1 MLKRSLMRC
10 SVASRQ
16 LQLLQHGSKLLRER
30 FLWCRWLSNS
40 SPIRKLSISTRKRKL
55 QWSAILWWF
64 YAVTRML
71 HRLLMPALYTVNMS
85 EKKAILLRIDIRKLR
100 AIEKWA
106 SDEFRSTSA
115 QIEFILDEALR
126 KAGRYKGS
134 KEAGQEGEE

>member
-1 MLKRSLMRC
+1 M
-10 SVASRQ
+10 
-16 LQLLQHGSKLLRER
+16 
-30 FLWCRWLSNS
+30 
-40 SPIRKLSISTRKRKL
+40 
-55 QWSAILWWF
+55 
-64 YAVTRML
+64 TRML

-134 KEAGQEGEE
+134 KEAGQEGEEEKV